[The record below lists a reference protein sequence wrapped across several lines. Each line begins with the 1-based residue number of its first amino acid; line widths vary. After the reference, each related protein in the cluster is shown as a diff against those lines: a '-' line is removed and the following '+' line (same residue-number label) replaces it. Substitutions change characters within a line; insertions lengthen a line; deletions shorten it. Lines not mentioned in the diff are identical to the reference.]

1 MDRKAIDLR
10 PMIHT
15 FALSAAARTVGW
27 AEAKAY
33 LAQHPELLLEA
44 ERQLRQSPGLRRLAK
59 QWRADAE
66 AELRQNRAERAKRR
80 SEA

>member
-1 MDRKAIDLR
+1 MDRRAIDLR

-15 FALSAAARTVGW
+15 FALSAAASVVGW
-27 AEAKAY
+27 GCAREH

-44 ERQLRQSPGLRRLAK
+44 ERKLRQSPGLRRLAA

-80 SEA
+80 NET

>member
-1 MDRKAIDLR
+1 MDRRAIDLR

-15 FALSAAARTVGW
+15 FALSTAARTVGW
-27 AEAKAY
+27 GCAREH

-44 ERQLRQSPGLRRLAK
+44 ERQLRQAPGLRRIAA
-59 QWRADAE
+59 QWRAAAE
-66 AELRQNRAERAKRR
+66 ASLAQGRAERAKRR

>member
-1 MDRKAIDLR
+1 
-10 PMIHT
+10 MIHT

-27 AEAKAY
+27 GCAREH

-44 ERQLRQSPGLRRLAK
+44 ERQLRQSPGIRRLGK
-59 QWRADAE
+59 QWRAAAE